1 MIATTLHIIW
11 TLIAFTLF
19 VGVVIW
25 AWSGKRKQDFEALAH
40 LPLEDDRPE
49 IGDRPRFSP
58 PQISPP

>member
-25 AWSGKRKQDFEALAH
+25 AWSGKRKQDFEVLAN
-40 LPLEDDRPE
+40 LPLEDDQPGNRGQTP
-49 IGDRPRFSP
+49 IFP
-58 PQISPP
+58 PQN